1 MLYGIVQKGLVLVGK
16 FYGVVYFGCTVCPS
30 DSFRALRERYYRL
43 DTKKL
48 TSSGICESMQNLSV
62 ATSFT
67 IRITKIKKLMQLFLC
82 LTVLGQ
88 LSKLSWG
95 PDRSMS
101 QPKIY

>member
-1 MLYGIVQKGLVLVGK
+1 
-16 FYGVVYFGCTVCPS
+16 
-30 DSFRALRERYYRL
+30 
-43 DTKKL
+43 
-48 TSSGICESMQNLSV
+48 MQNLSV

-95 PDRSMS
+95 PDRSMP